1 MKIMFIGSTDFS
13 LSILQA
19 IHRAHGVDGVITSK
33 PKPRGRGLKET
44 TPAIVRWC
52 ESAGITVHM
61 PEDPNN
67 GTFVN
72 EQAALAPDLYV
83 LAAYG
88 RILRRE
94 LLDVPRLGAINI
106 HPSLLPRYRGAT
118 PIQRAIMAGDGET
131 GVTIIFMDEKI
142 DHGEM
147 IVQRSITIEPND
159 DYGSL
164 ASKLAD
170 LGASML
176 IDILPAVE
184 AGTCPRSKQEGEVS
198 YAPKLGKEEML
209 IDWTGP
215 AIAIHNRIRALS
227 PVPGARTRF
236 RDKELILLKSKLG
249 GKALAPGTLSV
260 ESRQLHVGASDGSIV
275 LGSVKP
281 EGKNVMEA
289 QDFINGYRIRKGEVL
304 G

>member
-1 MKIMFIGSTDFS
+1 MKITFIGSTDFS

-19 IHRAHGVDGVITSK
+19 VHRAHGVGGVITSK

-44 TPAIVRWC
+44 IPAIVRWC
-52 ESAGITVHM
+52 ENAGIAVHM
-61 PEDPNN
+61 PEDPND
-67 GTFVN
+67 GAFIN

-88 RILRRE
+88 RILRRD

-106 HPSLLPRYRGAT
+106 HPSLLPKYRGAT

-147 IVQRSITIEPND
+147 IVQRSIAIEPND

-198 YAPKLGKEEML
+198 YAPKLGREEML

-227 PVPGARTRF
+227 PLPGARTRF
-236 RDKELILLKSKLG
+236 RDKELILLKSELG

-260 ESRQLHVGASDGSIV
+260 EGRQLHVGASDGSIV